1 MWTDTHCHLNYEG
14 VAADAVE
21 VAVAAG
27 VTRMVC
33 VGTDP
38 VTSAG
43 AIDVAARW
51 PGTVWATVGL
61 HPHVAD
67 EGTDGL
73 LELLDRPGVVGIG
86 ECGLDYYYDNS
97 PRDLQRAAFAAQVA
111 LARIHD
117 KALVIHSRDAWDD
130 TFSVLTSEGVPERTV
145 FHCFTGGPDEAAL
158 ALELGAYL
166 SFSGIVTFKSADAV
180 RSAAA
185 MCPAERLLVE
195 TDSPY
200 LAPVPHRGRPNQ
212 PSFVIEVGA
221 AVARLREVEPDE
233 LARTTS
239 ANAERVFRLT
249 RDEPPRA

>member
-14 VAADAVE
+14 VASDAVE

-38 VTSAG
+38 RTSAG
-43 AIDVAARW
+43 AIDAAARW

-61 HPHVAD
+61 HPHSAS

-73 LELLDRPGVVGIG
+73 LELLDRPGVVGVG

-97 PRDLQRAAFAAQVA
+97 PRDLQRTAFAAQVA
-111 LARIHD
+111 LARVHD
-117 KALVIHSRDAWDD
+117 KTLVIHSRDAWDD
-130 TFSVLTSEGVPERTV
+130 TFAVLVAEGVPERTV
-145 FHCFTGGPDEAAL
+145 FHCFSGGPDEAER

-166 SFSGIVTFKSADAV
+166 SFSGIVTFKKAADV
-180 RSAAA
+180 QAAA
-185 MCPAERLLVE
+185 AICPEDRLLVE

-200 LAPVPHRGRPNQ
+200 LAPVPHRGKANQ
-212 PSFVIEVGA
+212 PALVAEVGA
-221 AVARLREVEPDE
+221 AVARIRDLDPVDLAAVTTLNALR
-233 LARTTS
+233 A
-239 ANAERVFRLT
+239 FRLT
-249 RDEPPRA
+249 PG